1 MSATQTRVVL
11 AGLAGLTTVL
21 VTACSSGAGNDQAV
35 DTGGASPLSP
45 TQQAVEAVAAATTSA
60 VPDAP
65 SGGLRLI
72 TTLGTGQATGVPD
85 IVTVTLGVQTA
96 AATAQA
102 ALDDNNQRS
111 AGLLT
116 ALKAQGV
123 ADADIQTNQVS
134 VQPSYDQA
142 GGITGY
148 QVSNMVTATIRPLA
162 SAGAVLDAVTQATG
176 DAIRIQWIALSIDDD
191 TPVRAQARADAVVKA
206 KAQAEQLAAAAG
218 VTLGPVFSVVET
230 PLNGG
235 GAYQSYAASSAAAGS
250 PVPIEAGTQDVS
262 VQVQVAFEMR

>member
-1 MSATQTRVVL
+1 MSATLTRTVL
-11 AGLAGLTTVL
+11 AGFAGLTAIL
-21 VTACSSGAGNDQAV
+21 VTGCS
-35 DTGGASPLSP
+35 TGTGTLETVSTSSVPPVSP
-45 TQQAVEAVAAATTSA
+45 TPLAIGAVAAATTST

-65 SGGLRLI
+65 ASGLRLI
-72 TTLGTGQATGVPD
+72 TTLGTGRASGVPD
-85 IVTVTLGVQTA
+85 IVTVTLGVQTS
-96 AATAQA
+96 AATAQV

-116 ALKAQGV
+116 ALKEQGV
-123 ADADIQTNQVS
+123 ADADIQTDQVS
-134 VQPSYDQA
+134 VQPNYDQA

-148 QVSNMVTATIRPLA
+148 QVSNMVTATIRPLS

-191 TPVRAQARADAVVKA
+191 TSVRAQARADAVVQA
-206 KAQAEQLAAAAG
+206 KAQAEQLATAAG

-230 PLNGG
+230 PLGVG
-235 GAYQSYAASSAAAGS
+235 MYQSYAASSAAAGS
-250 PVPIEAGTQDVS
+250 AVPIEAGTQEVS